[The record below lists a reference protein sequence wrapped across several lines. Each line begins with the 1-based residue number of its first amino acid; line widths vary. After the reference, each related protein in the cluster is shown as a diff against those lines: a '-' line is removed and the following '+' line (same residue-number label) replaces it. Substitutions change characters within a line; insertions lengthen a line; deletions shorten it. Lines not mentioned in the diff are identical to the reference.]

1 MEHRLEKKHFQKIT
15 GIIIGTLGLAE
26 FSNTKLK
33 AKLIKAKTNKLDFIK
48 IENVSS
54 TKGTVKSRE
63 KASHRGK
70 YVQNSI

>member
-1 MEHRLEKKHFQKIT
+1 M
-15 GIIIGTLGLAE
+15 AE